1 MSFGRYRFTLGGTPV
16 HHLSAAP
23 ALLLAALFTCA
34 CAGAA
39 AQSQTATQRPPA
51 DAAPPPMR
59 YLPAETRAQLDAT
72 RDIKA
77 RTRLS
82 LELAEARLVSA
93 ASHLETD
100 RFDAATLELGV
111 YAAIIRDAVDYVH
124 QNNKSPGRISGKT
137 RDLLKRIELALR
149 SHVPRL
155 ETLRRSLPSQHAV
168 HAQTTLDFVRALRAE
183 VLDTFFDN
191 MVAPDRSSPKQQPS
205 GNERA
210 TGAPPPPPAEEKK
223 PSDQR

>member
-1 MSFGRYRFTLGGTPV
+1 MSFGRKRLTHEGAPARD
-16 HHLSAAP
+16 LSAAR
-23 ALLLAALFTCA
+23 ALLLAALLA
-34 CAGAA
+34 CASASAA
-39 AQSQTATQRPPA
+39 AQPQTNAQRPGST

-59 YLPAETRAQLDAT
+59 YLPAETRSRLDAA

-82 LELAEARLVSA
+82 MELAEARLMSA
-93 ASHLETD
+93 AAHLEAD

-111 YAAIIRDAVDYVH
+111 YAAIVRDAVDHVRR
-124 QNNKSPGRISGKT
+124 NEKSPGRISGKT

-168 HAQTTLDFVRALRAE
+168 HAQTTLDFVRDTRAE
-183 VLDTFFDN
+183 VLDAFFDN
-191 MVAPDRSSPKQQPS
+191 MVAPDRTAPKAQPS
-205 GNERA
+205 ANERA
-210 TGAPPPPPAEEKK
+210 TGAPPPAEQKK
-223 PSDQR
+223 PNDQR